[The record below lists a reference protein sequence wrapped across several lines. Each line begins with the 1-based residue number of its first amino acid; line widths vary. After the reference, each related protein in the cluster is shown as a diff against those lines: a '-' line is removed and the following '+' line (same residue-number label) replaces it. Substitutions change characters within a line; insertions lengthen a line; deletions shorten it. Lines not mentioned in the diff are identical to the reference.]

1 MFGGHEAEIWIEN
14 GKPPTQGKIYR
25 DKTYGVAKEGAVSLV
40 LGAGNISSIGPMDAL
55 HKLVVEDEVVLLK
68 TNPVNAYVGPFLEE
82 GFAPLVQAGFFE
94 VVHGGAGVGKYLCE
108 HKDIASIHI
117 TGSDATHDAIVWGDE
132 KRTNQAQEGQRS
144 EIENPNFI
152 RAWLCD
158 TGDGCTWPIQ

>member
-55 HKLVVEDEVVLLK
+55 HKLVVEDEVVLLN
-68 TNPVNAYVGPFLEE
+68 NPVNAYVGPFLEE
-82 GFAPLVQAGFFE
+82 GFAPLIQAGFFE

-108 HKDIASIHI
+108 HKDMPAS
-117 TGSDATHDAIVWGDE
+117 TSLAPMRPTMQLSGGTKKNRPSV
-132 KRTNQAQEGQRS
+132 RSQRS
-144 EIENPNFI
+144 
-152 RAWLCD
+152 
-158 TGDGCTWPIQ
+158 